1 MVLRIG
7 EIDTEGKLIL
17 LCDIDETGEILIMG
31 NNVFPGYV
39 DNLHNQSLWI
49 TTPAGEKMVRTGDL
63 GRVDRNGYLSLCGR
77 QKELIIRG
85 GHNID
90 PKMIEDVASAHP
102 EVLLAAAVPRPDAYS
117 GELPVLYLTLIE
129 NSTVTKAALEQF
141 MKDNVPERAAM
152 PKIINIV
159 DEMPLTAVG
168 KMFKPE
174 LVCREIKQVISLVLA
189 EKFSEE
195 KYQITVKPDKKH
207 GIIATINVET
217 FTEQVTVSS
226 EIKALLADYSF
237 HYHVVCTDKILSE

>member
-1 MVLRIG
+1 
-7 EIDTEGKLIL
+7 
-17 LCDIDETGEILIMG
+17 
-31 NNVFPGYV
+31 
-39 DNLHNQSLWI
+39 
-49 TTPAGEKMVRTGDL
+49 
-63 GRVDRNGYLSLCGR
+63 
-77 QKELIIRG
+77 
-85 GHNID
+85 
-90 PKMIEDVASAHP
+90 
-102 EVLLAAAVPRPDAYS
+102 
-117 GELPVLYLTLIE
+117 
-129 NSTVTKAALEQF
+129 